1 MLRQKHRKYWLLH
14 FLSRLT
20 FYLSA
25 GPVADIFT
33 IRIDLRIWSN
43 LICPPLPPSPCHFYL
58 SPPPQLWVFKHH
70 FSASNQNDFCNQN
83 DLVKRQVRS
92 SHCCF
97 WTSQSMNPQ
106 QCLEWIPNFTQES
119 TRMVHPSSPSILAL
133 ISSFSPQV
141 YSTWVHMAYFSLPSA
156 HKTPSGPR
164 AVGSWVLCLNPLPSG
179 LPKPHFCSSFRSRD
193 AFMSSIFK
201 SHPNFLSPTWVLFFR
216 ILVNI
221 WIYITYLLAYLSG
234 YRHMHM
240 HTYISMQINNRG
252 TDINRNPLPFLLE
265 YKFLKER
272 WEFGCLVHS
281 CFSRSRAVSN
291 PVYAP

>member
-1 MLRQKHRKYWLLH
+1 
-14 FLSRLT
+14 
-20 FYLSA
+20 
-25 GPVADIFT
+25 
-33 IRIDLRIWSN
+33 
-43 LICPPLPPSPCHFYL
+43 
-58 SPPPQLWVFKHH
+58 
-70 FSASNQNDFCNQN
+70 
-83 DLVKRQVRS
+83 
-92 SHCCF
+92 
-97 WTSQSMNPQ
+97 
-106 QCLEWIPNFTQES
+106 
-119 TRMVHPSSPSILAL
+119 MVHPSSPSILAL

-272 WEFGCLVHS
+272 WEFAVLFTLVSPDQEQYLIQYMLHKCLMIAYRKTTGCFKMPSFFLNFYFIGV
-281 CFSRSRAVSN
+281 
-291 PVYAP
+291 